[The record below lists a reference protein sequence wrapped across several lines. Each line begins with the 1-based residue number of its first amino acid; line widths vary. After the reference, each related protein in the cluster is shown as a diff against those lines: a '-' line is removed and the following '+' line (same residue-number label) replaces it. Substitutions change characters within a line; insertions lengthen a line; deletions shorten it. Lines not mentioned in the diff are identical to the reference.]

1 MFRWLANLFGNLLGM
16 FGSGAAPRS
25 PEALLEAEKENL
37 RRQVAQF
44 NQGLAAHATLCN
56 RLMAQTKTLEAEE
69 QQLKA
74 KTAATLR
81 AGNRD
86 AAGQYALRLQTV
98 SRELAENREQL
109 KQAQDVYT
117 NLVRSRDTALA
128 AAQARIAAVKNTLT
142 DLKVQQ
148 SMAELS
154 NLASGM
160 AAPAGGPGDTLDR
173 LRVMVEEERD
183 RAAGKARVAHDLLEA
198 GELRQK
204 EAETNAQAERALA
217 EFAARQGIDLDP
229 EAAKGRAATETG
241 K

>member
-1 MFRWLANLFGNLLGM
+1 MFRWIATLFRDLVGL

-25 PEALLEAEKENL
+25 PEALLDAEKESL

-44 NQGLAAHATLCN
+44 NQGLAAHAALCN
-56 RLMAQTKTLEAEE
+56 RLMAQTKTLESEE

-74 KTAATLR
+74 KTAANLR
-81 AGNRD
+81 AGNRN

-128 AAQARIAAVKNTLT
+128 AAQARIAAVKNTLN
-142 DLKVQQ
+142 DLRVQQ

-154 NLASGM
+154 NLASGI
-160 AAPAGGPGDTLDR
+160 AASAGGPGDTLDR

-198 GELRQK
+198 GELGQK
-204 EAETNAQAERALA
+204 EAENNAQAERALA
-217 EFAARQGIDLDP
+217 EFAARQGIALDP
-229 EAAKGRAATETG
+229 QAG